1 MKNYLQQGDT
11 VTVAAPYA
19 LAAGQGALVGAL
31 FGVAQ
36 NAAAAGAECELKRT
50 GVFTLT
56 KTNAQAWAAGARLYW
71 DNAAREVTTVANA
84 NVLVGVALAAAANP
98 SATGTVLLDG
108 AVR

>member
-1 MKNYLQQGDT
+1 MKNFIQKGDT
-11 VTVAAPYA
+11 VTVAAPYD

-36 NAAAAGAECELKRT
+36 NAALTGTECELIRK
-50 GVFTLT
+50 GVFSLK
-56 KTNAQAWAAGARLYW
+56 KTSAQAWAPGAKLYW

-84 NVLVGVALAAAANP
+84 NTLIGVATAAAANP
-98 SATGTVLLDG
+98 SAAGDVLLDG

>member
-1 MKNYLQQGDT
+1 MKNFVQKGDT
-11 VTVAAPYA
+11 VTVAAPYD

-36 NAAAAGAECELKRT
+36 NAALTGTDCELIRK
-50 GVFTLT
+50 GIFALK
-56 KTNAQAWAAGARLYW
+56 KTSAQAWATGAKLYW

-84 NVLVGVALAAAANP
+84 NTLIGVATAAAANP
-98 SATGTVLLDG
+98 SAAGDVLLDG